1 MTLFSSTII
10 AHQQPKELIC
20 YPFRQMCADY
30 FKMSDHH
37 HLSIVDQSIGWLNI
51 YYYPPHKTIAD
62 TLISTFCAM
71 FISYGIPEE
80 LSTDRGPQFISTAF
94 QNFLT
99 KWGVMHRL
107 SSVAYPQSN
116 SRAELGVKTAKRIVN
131 DNVGDSTNG
140 TQIKQN

>member
-1 MTLFSSTII
+1 
-10 AHQQPKELIC
+10 
-20 YPFRQMCADY
+20 MCADY